1 MQRKLLTA
9 VETAVR
15 DRRGG
20 RVWLG
25 RPADFWHSC
34 MVIQGSNSPRGK
46 NRVTVRRN
54 LARLIPLPRIR
65 GHEPDLSMSD
75 RPLPREILFAGL
87 RHGSG
92 GYP

>member
-1 MQRKLLTA
+1 MFLHG
-9 VETAVR
+9 
-15 DRRGG
+15 D
-20 RVWLG
+20 
-25 RPADFWHSC
+25 
-34 MVIQGSNSPRGK
+34 PRFEFPEGEK

-54 LARLIPLPRIR
+54 LALLIPLPRIR
-65 GHEPDLSMSD
+65 GYEPDLPFSD